1 MQTYKEI
8 LDFMLKRSGLTL
20 EEVAEQCR
28 QHGVEMSAS
37 YLSKLRLGHR
47 PPPENHI
54 SRAIAKVCGHG
65 HENLIDAANF
75 EKTPVSVSQQLSMIS
90 TALNSIIQPV
100 IDHILQDDTA
110 LDLLFKPRG
119 ISPTPAEARA
129 LLSQMSLTD
138 QFGLLKENGID
149 FNFSFMKRPDTLD
162 QSPFSISANI
172 HSSQLHPKNEAA
184 VLAKAILNSFPQ
196 DTLPVSLNN
205 YIIKRQTII
214 GEEPTAE
221 KLPPKFKS
229 VIVYP
234 PESAIPGYSG
244 PQLSS
249 FDFYLPVD
257 SPAECGV
264 VANGPH
270 MTGGSVE
277 EGDILFIDQCQEYV
291 NGNLVIAVINDRETL
306 AKYILASEK
315 IALLQPV
322 NPALPPLILG
332 SEKEVKIFGVV
343 RAMHRKL

>member
-100 IDHILQDDTA
+100 IDHILEDDTA
-110 LDLLFKPRG
+110 LELLFKPRG

-149 FNFSFMKRPDTLD
+149 FNLSFIKRPETLERA
-162 QSPFSISANI
+162 PFSISANI
-172 HSSQLHPKNEAA
+172 HSSQLHPKKEAA
-184 VLAKAILNSFPQ
+184 LLANVILNSFPD
-196 DTLPVSLNN
+196 DTLPVSLND
-205 YIIKRQTII
+205 YIIKPQMII
-214 GEEPTAE
+214 GEEPTAAL
-221 KLPPKFKS
+221 LPPTIRR
-229 VIVYP
+229 VTVYP
-234 PESAIPGYSG
+234 TESATPEYKG
-244 PQLSS
+244 PRLPA

-264 VANGPH
+264 VASGPN

-277 EGDILFIDQCQEYV
+277 EGDILFIDHCQEYA

-315 IALLQPV
+315 VAILQPM
-322 NPALPPLILG
+322 NPALPPLILDG
-332 SEKEVKIFGVV
+332 ETEVQIFGVV